1 MTRSQV
7 EDVWPLSPLQE
18 GLLFHAAFDS
28 DGPDVYQGQR
38 LLDLDGPV
46 DADLLRTSW
55 EALVARHPVLR
66 AGFRR
71 RKSGEAVQVIAREVE
86 LPWRMEDLSDLDEET
101 AAARLAELAAE
112 DRAQRFNLAAPPLL
126 RMLLVRL
133 AENRHRLIVTS
144 HHIIMDGWSMPVLL
158 HDLTAVY
165 AAGGD
170 AAKLPEPTSYRDYL
184 AWLGRQDKD
193 MARQAWRG
201 ELLGAEQPTLVA
213 AADTGR
219 TPVLPESLIADIP
232 EKLTGEL
239 TGLARQHGLTVNT
252 LIQGAWAMVLARL
265 TGRTDVVFGATV
277 AGRPAGLPGVESM
290 IGMFINTLPVRVE
303 LDGERPSMEMLKGLQ
318 TRQSALIAHQHLG
331 LAEIQ
336 RLGGAGAVFD
346 TLVVFENYPRPPE
359 EPAAPDTFTLRFA
372 AGQETAHYPLTLVA
386 VPKERMLFKLDYR
399 PDLFERE
406 TAEALFGRLV
416 RVLEQ
421 LAADPLQPVGRV
433 DAIGEA
439 ERTRVIDHWN
449 STQADTPA
457 QSVLELFARQVVRTP
472 DAIAVSDGERQLTYA
487 QLEAR
492 AGRLA
497 RHLADRGV
505 RTGDRV
511 AVVLERSAD
520 LLITLLAVWK
530 AGAAYVPV
538 DTGYPAERIAFL
550 LTDCDPAVVVCS
562 ERTRVVVPEDVPAP
576 LVPLDEASVLDG
588 EPLSVPVARDDIAY
602 VMYTSGSTGVPKGV
616 AVPHGS
622 VAALVGEPGW
632 AVGPGDA
639 VLFHAPH
646 AFDISLFEV
655 WVPLASG
662 ARVVVAEPAAAVDAA
677 AVREYIAGGVTHV
690 HVTAGL
696 FRVLAEESP
705 ECFTGAREV
714 LTGGDVV
721 PARAV
726 QRVRA
731 ACPDVRVRHLY
742 GPTEVSL
749 CATWHLLEPGE
760 ESPRVLPVGRPLGNR
775 QVYVLD
781 AYLHPVAPGV
791 TGELYIAGAGLARGY
806 LKRAGLSSERF
817 VACPFADGERMYRT
831 GDLVRW
837 TSDGELVFVGR
848 ADAQVK
854 VRGFR
859 VEPGEVEAA
868 LAGEAGVGQV
878 VVTAR
883 EDRPGEK
890 RLIGYVVPDG
900 EDVDTELLREHLAKV
915 LPEYMVPAA
924 LIVLD
929 ALPLTANGKVAHKAL
944 PAPDF
949 AVRVTGR
956 EPRTDAERTLCEIFA
971 AVLGLERVGTEDD
984 FFHLGGDS
992 ITSMQVV
999 ARAGRADL
1007 VLTPRQVFDLR
1018 TPERLAHAARPA
1030 ATRTTATPEDAVGEL
1045 PWTPVMR
1052 ALGRAAARPGF
1063 AQWAVVAAPS
1073 ALGEEALTT
1082 ALGTLLD
1089 THDML
1094 RARAAADT
1102 QTLVVTER
1110 GSVDTAALV
1119 ARVAVRTDEDLD
1131 GAVERAAREA
1141 AAGLDPAAGVMVRLV
1156 WVDAGPERAGRLV
1169 LVVHHL
1175 VVDGVSWRILLPD
1188 LRAACEAAVVG
1199 RAADLDPVGTSFR
1212 RWAQLLESEA
1222 RDEKR
1227 IAELDRWRELL
1238 GDGDDDDDELI
1249 GARALDPTRDTAA
1262 TLRHRSW
1269 TLSGAPAH
1277 DLIGRI
1283 STAFHCGVHEALLAT
1298 LAGAI
1303 VRSRSGADSAVLVD
1317 VEGHGREPLASDV
1330 DLSRTVGWFADAHP
1344 VRLDTADIDVADALA
1359 GGAAAGALLK
1369 AVKEQSRA
1377 VPGDGLGYGLL
1388 RHLNPDTASV
1398 LGQLPTPQVG
1408 FNYLGRFPAPAT
1420 EAAAGPSAPGGSIA
1434 PDTPLLHAVEAA
1446 AVVRDTPEGPE
1457 LTLTLNWAGNILD
1470 ADDAEKLGGTWL
1482 ALLTGL
1488 ATHLTDPSAGGH
1500 TPSDFP
1506 LHALT
1511 QSDVEELE
1519 TTVPG
1524 LTDVWP
1530 LSPLQEGLLFHTAY
1544 DHQGPDVYETQRVL
1558 DLTGPLDADRLHRAW
1573 NALVARHDMLRVSF
1587 HELADGRT
1595 VQAVTGAAEPPWREV
1610 DLSDRSEPEA
1620 LAEAETLAEQER
1632 AERFDLTRAP
1642 LLRLLLIR
1650 LGERR
1655 HRLVMTSH
1663 HILLDGWSTPIAL
1676 DEASRIYAADGDASG
1691 LGPAP
1696 SFRDHLA
1703 WLARQDKDTAHE
1715 AWQAELAGA
1724 DEPTLIAPT
1733 TAGRGPAA
1741 TEGDSLLLSEE
1752 LTRALTTV
1760 AREHGLT
1767 LNTLA
1772 QGAWALVLSRLAR
1785 RTDVVFGISVAGRPP
1800 ELAGVES
1807 MVGMFL
1813 NTLPV
1818 RVRLDGAESVVQM
1831 LARLQDRQSALLA
1844 HQHVGLA
1851 EIQSLG
1857 GAGAVFDTMLMFENY
1872 PGGPSRLAAS
1882 DDEVTVERV
1891 NTRAGTSYPLAVG
1904 IMPGD
1909 RMRVHVTYRP
1919 DLFDRDEALHVA
1931 RQVERVLEQLVADP
1945 SAPVG
1950 RVDVVGP
1957 LERGLVVEGWN
1968 TTTRRA
1974 PGSSVL
1980 ELFRARV
1987 AQAPDAVAVVDGER
2001 QVSYGEL
2008 DADSDLVAAYLR
2020 ERGVGRGDR
2029 VAVRMERSIGLIA
2042 ALLGVWKAGAAHV
2055 PVDSAYPAERVA
2067 FVLEDSAPAVTIDAV
2082 VEGEGDAPSVAVTEG
2097 DLAYVMYTSGSTGTP
2112 KGVAVPHGS
2121 VAALVAATGWGL
2133 GPGDAVLFHA
2143 PHAFDISL
2151 FEVWVPLASGARVV
2165 VAEPGVAVDAAA
2177 VRRHVAAGVTHVHVT
2192 AGLFRVLAD
2201 EEPECFSGA
2210 HEVLTGGDVV
2220 PLEAVERVRAA
2231 CPEVRVRHLYG
2242 PTEVSLCATWHLLEP
2257 GEGTD
2262 QVLPV
2267 GSPLADRQVY
2277 VLDAFLQPV
2286 PPGVA
2291 GELYIAGAGL
2301 ARGYLKRAGLSSER
2315 FVACPFAD
2323 GERMYRTGDLA
2334 RWTDDGELVFAGRAD
2349 AQVKIRGFRVEL
2361 GEVEAALAA
2370 QPAVAQAVVVARED
2384 RPGEKRLVGYLVSD
2398 GDRADLD
2405 ELRAR
2410 LAQTLP
2416 DYMVPA
2422 AFVVLDALPLTVNG
2436 KVDHKALPAP
2446 EFTATE
2452 SREPRTAAEK
2462 LVCELFA
2469 DVLNLEQVG
2478 VADSFFEL
2486 GGDSIMSMQLAARG
2500 NRKGI
2505 VFSAQDVFEHET
2517 PAAIAAVAR
2526 LADDTGG
2533 PETAEADSGG
2543 EVPWTPVMRALRDR
2557 APRAVETG
2565 GLAQWAVVAVPAALG
2580 EDTLAAGL
2588 GAVLDTHDMLRARVE
2603 PGAEPR
2609 LLVAERGSVDATG
2622 LVTRI
2627 AAATDIVDELA
2638 DRAARDAVTRLDP
2651 VAGVMAQAVWID
2663 AGPEPGRLVLAVHHL
2678 AVDAVSWPVLLGDL
2692 RAACEES
2699 AAGRKPE
2706 PARAGIS
2713 FRRWA
2718 EKLAAEARKE
2728 SRVAELPAWTELLG
2742 EGDALIGSRA
2752 LDPARDTA
2760 STVRRSTWTLP
2771 PAQARELVNR
2781 APNAFHCGVHEVLL
2795 ATLTG
2800 GIAHWRE
2807 RTAEESDAAVLLDIE
2822 GHGREAL
2829 DGVDLSRTV
2838 GWFTSVKPV
2847 RLGTAGIDIADAL
2860 SGGPAAGALLK
2871 AVKEQARRL
2880 PGDGLGFELLRHL
2893 NPETAPALAE
2903 LPVPQVGFN
2912 YLGRSAAPV
2921 NTAVEPWQATAGIGG
2936 SVDPATPVK
2945 HVIEAGAAVRDTP
2958 DGPELTLSL
2967 SWAGEVL
2974 DAADAEAL
2982 GRAWLAMLNGLAGH
2996 VADPGAGGHTPSD
3009 FPLLDLTQQ
3018 EVAEIDAAVP
3028 ALADVWPLSPLQ
3040 EGLLF
3045 HAAYD
3050 EQGPDVYEGQ
3060 RWLELTGPLD
3070 VARLRAA
3077 WQAVV
3082 ARHATLRAGFRELE
3096 SGRFVQI
3103 VARDVEIPWRAEDVS
3118 DLPEAEALAAF
3129 ERLAAEDQEHRFD
3142 IAHAPLLRVLLVRIA
3157 ERRHR
3162 LAFTSHHIASD
3173 GWSLPVMVSE
3183 VARLY
3188 EAGGD
3193 PRALPPATSYRAY
3206 LEWLARQD
3214 KEAARAAWRA
3224 ELAPVDEPTLVVP
3237 ADRVTAP
3244 AEPQRVTYELD
3255 AELGRR
3261 LVALGRGHSLT
3272 LNTLLQGVW
3281 AILLARLTGRTD
3293 VVFGTTVA
3301 GRPTELPGVE
3311 SMIGLFINTLPVRV
3325 GLDGAQPLLAM
3336 LTDLQ
3341 ERQVALMSHQHL
3353 GLTEIQRLAGPAA
3366 TFDTLVVYEN
3376 YPRPPLGSDDP
3387 DALSVRPAGT
3397 PEDAGH
3403 YPLTL
3408 VAVLEDERVR
3418 GDLVYRPDAF
3428 ERAEVDELLAA
3439 LVRVLEQLVADPSA
3453 RVGRL
3458 DVTGPAE
3465 RDLVLREWNDTTT
3478 ADRPRAALPELFAAQ
3493 AARTPGNTALI
3504 GAGREVTYAELERES
3519 GRLATHLRYLGV
3531 AAETRV
3537 ALLVERSVEMVV
3549 ALLGVSRAGG
3559 TFVPV
3564 DPAHPADRI
3573 AYLLGD
3579 AAPPVLLCTA
3589 RTRATVPADY
3599 PGRIVVLDELDDS
3612 APTAEPFAAVPP
3624 EQAAYVIYTSGSTGA
3639 PKGVVVPH
3647 AGLGNLA
3654 AAQIDRFAVGPDA
3667 RVLQLASLGFDAAV
3681 SELLMALLSGAAAVV
3696 APAETLPPQVSLT
3709 EALRHWDVT
3718 HVTVPPSALATA
3730 DELPDGLR
3738 TLVVAGEA
3746 CPPALADR
3754 WAGGRRM
3761 INAYGPTET
3770 TVCASMSPP
3779 LAPGADVVPIGR
3791 PIANGR
3797 TYVLDP
3803 FLRPVPPGVTGELYV
3818 AGAGLARGY
3827 LGRGGLTAT
3836 RFVPDPFTPG
3846 ERMYR
3851 TGDLARW
3858 TQDGLLVFAGRA
3870 DAQVKVR
3877 GHRIEPGEVEAVLAE
3892 HPGVA
3897 QAAVVAREDTPG
3909 ERRLIGYVVPD
3920 VADRGRDER
3929 IARDQVG
3936 EWQVLYDSVHAEHTE
3951 AEFGENFAGWNS
3963 SYDGQ
3968 PIPLAEMREWRER
3981 TVDRIRALRPRRVLE
3996 IGVGTGLLL
4005 SRLAGE
4011 CEEYWGTD
4019 FSAPVVAELRRHVE
4033 RDPELA
4039 ARVRLRVQAADETD
4053 GLPAGHFDTVVL
4065 NSVVQYFP
4073 NADYLRGVLEWALR
4087 LVVPGGAVF
4096 VGDVRNHRLLRPFAT
4111 AVETARAADQDV
4123 FTLRRAVEQ
4132 NLTIEKELLVDPEFF
4147 AALGTGLPEAAGADI
4162 RLKRATHHNELSRH
4176 RYDVV
4181 LRRTGTTALTVADAP
4196 RLTWTEAGDLTGLAH
4211 HLTSAHPDRLRLTGV
4226 PNSRVAHEVALAR
4239 ALDEGVP
4246 LPVEETVTGPDV
4258 EELYELGDRLG
4269 YWVGVTWSATA
4280 PDEVDA
4286 VLVRTALT
4294 ASAAVV
4300 DVYTPARV
4308 PPTAVTN
4315 DPAAGRGTGALLAEL
4330 REHVER
4336 RLPAYMVPTAFVPMD
4351 RLPLTPNGKL
4361 DRRALPAPDFAGRAG
4376 GRDPRTPAEALLCRL
4391 FAEVLG
4397 LERVGAD
4404 DSFFA
4409 LGGDSITSMQLAS
4422 RARREGVVLTPRQ
4435 VFVEKT
4441 PERLALLAE
4450 AAAAEEAATGEVPW
4464 TPAMRAV
4471 PADGTGAAQWVEL
4484 AVPAG
4489 LDRAALVRALRA
4501 VLDTHA
4507 MLRCRIGEELVVGE
4521 PGAPDAAGLI
4531 DRVDAGT
4538 SLDDAVAH
4546 AVSRLD
4552 PAEGVLVRLVWADAG
4567 AESRLVV
4574 VVHELVVDD
4583 ESWRILVSDLRT
4595 AYEAAAAG
4603 QEPTLEPEST
4613 SYRRWAR
4620 LLAEQATADA
4630 RTEELDGWAAQSEAD
4645 ERVST
4650 AGTEARATWSL
4661 TPEITAVLTHRT
4673 PETFHCEPSEVVLA
4687 ALVGAVVEG
4696 GTTAVMDLEISG
4708 RQPFDEVDP
4717 SRTVGRFAHDI
4728 PVRVEFTGLDLGSAR
4743 AGGAAAGELL
4753 KTVKEQVRA
4762 VPGDG
4767 LGYGLL
4773 RHLNPQSAARLSAL
4787 APPTLAFGYHGHAAP
4802 DTAEPWQPL
4811 AGPAVRASAH
4821 AVRATADLRDTP
4833 NGPALTL
4840 ELRGRIGELGR
4851 LGRAWQELLGGL
4863 AAHTEDPAAGGHTP
4877 SDFSLL
4883 DLAQSQIEEL
4893 EAQLAD
4899 DQ

>member
-1 MTRSQV
+1 M
-7 EDVWPLSPLQE
+7 
-18 GLLFHAAFDS
+18 
-28 DGPDVYQGQR
+28 
-38 LLDLDGPV
+38 
-46 DADLLRTSW
+46 
-55 EALVARHPVLR
+55 
-66 AGFRR
+66 
-71 RKSGEAVQVIAREVE
+71 
-86 LPWRMEDLSDLDEET
+86 
-101 AAARLAELAAE
+101 
-112 DRAQRFNLAAPPLL
+112 
-126 RMLLVRL
+126 
-133 AENRHRLIVTS
+133 
-144 HHIIMDGWSMPVLL
+144 
-158 HDLTAVY
+158 
-165 AAGGD
+165 
-170 AAKLPEPTSYRDYL
+170 
-184 AWLGRQDKD
+184 
-193 MARQAWRG
+193 
-201 ELLGAEQPTLVA
+201 
-213 AADTGR
+213 
-219 TPVLPESLIADIP
+219 
-232 EKLTGEL
+232 
-239 TGLARQHGLTVNT
+239 
-252 LIQGAWAMVLARL
+252 
-265 TGRTDVVFGATV
+265 
-277 AGRPAGLPGVESM
+277 
-290 IGMFINTLPVRVE
+290 
-303 LDGERPSMEMLKGLQ
+303 
-318 TRQSALIAHQHLG
+318 
-331 LAEIQ
+331 
-336 RLGGAGAVFD
+336 
-346 TLVVFENYPRPPE
+346 
-359 EPAAPDTFTLRFA
+359 
-372 AGQETAHYPLTLVA
+372 
-386 VPKERMLFKLDYR
+386 
-399 PDLFERE
+399 
-406 TAEALFGRLV
+406 
-416 RVLEQ
+416 
-421 LAADPLQPVGRV
+421 
-433 DAIGEA
+433 
-439 ERTRVIDHWN
+439 
-449 STQADTPA
+449 
-457 QSVLELFARQVVRTP
+457 
-472 DAIAVSDGERQLTYA
+472 
-487 QLEAR
+487 
-492 AGRLA
+492 
-497 RHLADRGV
+497 
-505 RTGDRV
+505 
-511 AVVLERSAD
+511 
-520 LLITLLAVWK
+520 
-530 AGAAYVPV
+530 
-538 DTGYPAERIAFL
+538 
-550 LTDCDPAVVVCS
+550 
-562 ERTRVVVPEDVPAP
+562 
-576 LVPLDEASVLDG
+576 
-588 EPLSVPVARDDIAY
+588 
-602 VMYTSGSTGVPKGV
+602 
-616 AVPHGS
+616 
-622 VAALVGEPGW
+622 
-632 AVGPGDA
+632 
-639 VLFHAPH
+639 
-646 AFDISLFEV
+646 
-655 WVPLASG
+655 
-662 ARVVVAEPAAAVDAA
+662 
-677 AVREYIAGGVTHV
+677 
-690 HVTAGL
+690 
-696 FRVLAEESP
+696 
-705 ECFTGAREV
+705 
-714 LTGGDVV
+714 
-721 PARAV
+721 
-726 QRVRA
+726 
-731 ACPDVRVRHLY
+731 
-742 GPTEVSL
+742 
-749 CATWHLLEPGE
+749 
-760 ESPRVLPVGRPLGNR
+760 
-775 QVYVLD
+775 
-781 AYLHPVAPGV
+781 
-791 TGELYIAGAGLARGY
+791 
-806 LKRAGLSSERF
+806 
-817 VACPFADGERMYRT
+817 
-831 GDLVRW
+831 
-837 TSDGELVFVGR
+837 
-848 ADAQVK
+848 
-854 VRGFR
+854 
-859 VEPGEVEAA
+859 
-868 LAGEAGVGQV
+868 
-878 VVTAR
+878 
-883 EDRPGEK
+883 
-890 RLIGYVVPDG
+890 
-900 EDVDTELLREHLAKV
+900 
-915 LPEYMVPAA
+915 
-924 LIVLD
+924 
-929 ALPLTANGKVAHKAL
+929 
-944 PAPDF
+944 
-949 AVRVTGR
+949 
-956 EPRTDAERTLCEIFA
+956 
-971 AVLGLERVGTEDD
+971 
-984 FFHLGGDS
+984 
-992 ITSMQVV
+992 
-999 ARAGRADL
+999 
-1007 VLTPRQVFDLR
+1007 
-1018 TPERLAHAARPA
+1018 
-1030 ATRTTATPEDAVGEL
+1030 
-1045 PWTPVMR
+1045 
-1052 ALGRAAARPGF
+1052 
-1063 AQWAVVAAPS
+1063 
-1073 ALGEEALTT
+1073 
-1082 ALGTLLD
+1082 
-1089 THDML
+1089 
-1094 RARAAADT
+1094 
-1102 QTLVVTER
+1102 
-1110 GSVDTAALV
+1110 
-1119 ARVAVRTDEDLD
+1119 
-1131 GAVERAAREA
+1131 
-1141 AAGLDPAAGVMVRLV
+1141 
-1156 WVDAGPERAGRLV
+1156 
-1169 LVVHHL
+1169 
-1175 VVDGVSWRILLPD
+1175 
-1188 LRAACEAAVVG
+1188 
-1199 RAADLDPVGTSFR
+1199 
-1212 RWAQLLESEA
+1212 
-1222 RDEKR
+1222 
-1227 IAELDRWRELL
+1227 
-1238 GDGDDDDDELI
+1238 
-1249 GARALDPTRDTAA
+1249 
-1262 TLRHRSW
+1262 
-1269 TLSGAPAH
+1269 
-1277 DLIGRI
+1277 
-1283 STAFHCGVHEALLAT
+1283 
-1298 LAGAI
+1298 
-1303 VRSRSGADSAVLVD
+1303 
-1317 VEGHGREPLASDV
+1317 
-1330 DLSRTVGWFADAHP
+1330 
-1344 VRLDTADIDVADALA
+1344 
-1359 GGAAAGALLK
+1359 
-1369 AVKEQSRA
+1369 
-1377 VPGDGLGYGLL
+1377 
-1388 RHLNPDTASV
+1388 
-1398 LGQLPTPQVG
+1398 
-1408 FNYLGRFPAPAT
+1408 
-1420 EAAAGPSAPGGSIA
+1420 
-1434 PDTPLLHAVEAA
+1434 
-1446 AVVRDTPEGPE
+1446 
-1457 LTLTLNWAGNILD
+1457 
-1470 ADDAEKLGGTWL
+1470 
-1482 ALLTGL
+1482 
-1488 ATHLTDPSAGGH
+1488 
-1500 TPSDFP
+1500 
-1506 LHALT
+1506 
-1511 QSDVEELE
+1511 
-1519 TTVPG
+1519 
-1524 LTDVWP
+1524 
-1530 LSPLQEGLLFHTAY
+1530 
-1544 DHQGPDVYETQRVL
+1544 
-1558 DLTGPLDADRLHRAW
+1558 
-1573 NALVARHDMLRVSF
+1573 
-1587 HELADGRT
+1587 
-1595 VQAVTGAAEPPWREV
+1595 
-1610 DLSDRSEPEA
+1610 
-1620 LAEAETLAEQER
+1620 
-1632 AERFDLTRAP
+1632 
-1642 LLRLLLIR
+1642 
-1650 LGERR
+1650 
-1655 HRLVMTSH
+1655 
-1663 HILLDGWSTPIAL
+1663 
-1676 DEASRIYAADGDASG
+1676 
-1691 LGPAP
+1691 
-1696 SFRDHLA
+1696 
-1703 WLARQDKDTAHE
+1703 
-1715 AWQAELAGA
+1715 
-1724 DEPTLIAPT
+1724 
-1733 TAGRGPAA
+1733 
-1741 TEGDSLLLSEE
+1741 
-1752 LTRALTTV
+1752 
-1760 AREHGLT
+1760 
-1767 LNTLA
+1767 
-1772 QGAWALVLSRLAR
+1772 
-1785 RTDVVFGISVAGRPP
+1785 
-1800 ELAGVES
+1800 
-1807 MVGMFL
+1807 
-1813 NTLPV
+1813 
-1818 RVRLDGAESVVQM
+1818 
-1831 LARLQDRQSALLA
+1831 
-1844 HQHVGLA
+1844 
-1851 EIQSLG
+1851 
-1857 GAGAVFDTMLMFENY
+1857 
-1872 PGGPSRLAAS
+1872 
-1882 DDEVTVERV
+1882 
-1891 NTRAGTSYPLAVG
+1891 
-1904 IMPGD
+1904 
-1909 RMRVHVTYRP
+1909 
-1919 DLFDRDEALHVA
+1919 
-1931 RQVERVLEQLVADP
+1931 
-1945 SAPVG
+1945 
-1950 RVDVVGP
+1950 
-1957 LERGLVVEGWN
+1957 
-1968 TTTRRA
+1968 
-1974 PGSSVL
+1974 
-1980 ELFRARV
+1980 
-1987 AQAPDAVAVVDGER
+1987 
-2001 QVSYGEL
+2001 
-2008 DADSDLVAAYLR
+2008 
-2020 ERGVGRGDR
+2020 
-2029 VAVRMERSIGLIA
+2029 
-2042 ALLGVWKAGAAHV
+2042 
-2055 PVDSAYPAERVA
+2055 
-2067 FVLEDSAPAVTIDAV
+2067 
-2082 VEGEGDAPSVAVTEG
+2082 
-2097 DLAYVMYTSGSTGTP
+2097 
-2112 KGVAVPHGS
+2112 
-2121 VAALVAATGWGL
+2121 
-2133 GPGDAVLFHA
+2133 
-2143 PHAFDISL
+2143 
-2151 FEVWVPLASGARVV
+2151 
-2165 VAEPGVAVDAAA
+2165 
-2177 VRRHVAAGVTHVHVT
+2177 
-2192 AGLFRVLAD
+2192 
-2201 EEPECFSGA
+2201 
-2210 HEVLTGGDVV
+2210 
-2220 PLEAVERVRAA
+2220 
-2231 CPEVRVRHLYG
+2231 
-2242 PTEVSLCATWHLLEP
+2242 
-2257 GEGTD
+2257 
-2262 QVLPV
+2262 
-2267 GSPLADRQVY
+2267 
-2277 VLDAFLQPV
+2277 
-2286 PPGVA
+2286 
-2291 GELYIAGAGL
+2291 
-2301 ARGYLKRAGLSSER
+2301 
-2315 FVACPFAD
+2315 
-2323 GERMYRTGDLA
+2323 
-2334 RWTDDGELVFAGRAD
+2334 
-2349 AQVKIRGFRVEL
+2349 
-2361 GEVEAALAA
+2361 
-2370 QPAVAQAVVVARED
+2370 
-2384 RPGEKRLVGYLVSD
+2384 
-2398 GDRADLD
+2398 
-2405 ELRAR
+2405 
-2410 LAQTLP
+2410 
-2416 DYMVPA
+2416 
-2422 AFVVLDALPLTVNG
+2422 
-2436 KVDHKALPAP
+2436 
-2446 EFTATE
+2446 
-2452 SREPRTAAEK
+2452 
-2462 LVCELFA
+2462 
-2469 DVLNLEQVG
+2469 
-2478 VADSFFEL
+2478 
-2486 GGDSIMSMQLAARG
+2486 
-2500 NRKGI
+2500 
-2505 VFSAQDVFEHET
+2505 
-2517 PAAIAAVAR
+2517 AR
-2526 LADDTGG
+2526 LADDTG

-2565 GLAQWAVVAVPAALG
+2565 GLAQWAVVAVPATLG
-2580 EDTLAAGL
+2580 EDTLADGL

-2609 LLVAERGSVDATG
+2609 LFVAERGSVDAAG
-2622 LVTRI
+2622 LITRI
-2627 AAATDIVDELA
+2627 ATTTGNLDELA

-2651 VAGVMAQAVWID
+2651 VAGVMAQVVWID
-2663 AGPEPGRLVLAVHHL
+2663 AGPETGRLVLAVHHL

-2692 RAACEES
+2692 RAACEDT
-2699 AAGRKPE
+2699 AAGRQPE
-2706 PARAGIS
+2706 PARVGIS

-2718 EKLAAEARKE
+2718 EKLAAEARKD
-2728 SRVAELPAWTELLG
+2728 SRIAELPAWTELLG
-2742 EGDALIGSRA
+2742 EGDAPIGSRA

-2760 STVRRSTWTLP
+2760 STVRRATWTLP

-2807 RTAEESDAAVLLDIE
+2807 RTAEEGDAAVLLDIE

-2847 RLGTAGIDIADAL
+2847 RLETAGVDLADAL
-2860 SGGPAAGALLK
+2860 AGGPGAGALLK

-2893 NPETAPALAE
+2893 NPETASALAE

-2912 YLGRSAAPV
+2912 YLGRSTAP
-2921 NTAVEPWQATAGIGG
+2921 TGTGVEPWQATAGIGG

-2974 DAADAEAL
+2974 DATDAEAL

-3082 ARHATLRAGFRELE
+3082 ARHATLRAGFRQLE
-3096 SGRFVQI
+3096 SGRFVQT
-3103 VARDVEIPWRAEDVS
+3103 VARDIEIPWRAEDVS
-3118 DLPEAEALAAF
+3118 ELPEAEALAAF

-3157 ERRHR
+3157 ERRQR

-3193 PRALPPATSYRAY
+3193 LRALPPATSYRAY

-3214 KEAARAAWRA
+3214 KEAARAAWRT

-3255 AELGRR
+3255 EELGRR

-3325 GLDGAQPLLAM
+3325 GLDGAQPLLEM

-3387 DALSVRPAGT
+3387 DALSIRPAGT

-3453 RVGRL
+3453 PVGRL
-3458 DVTGPAE
+3458 DVTGAAE
-3465 RDLVLREWNDTTT
+3465 RDLVLGEWNDTAT

-3493 AARTPGNTALI
+3493 ATRTPGNTALI
-3504 GAGREVTYAELERES
+3504 GADRELTYAELERES

-3537 ALLVERSVEMVV
+3537 ALLVDRSVEMVV

-3573 AYLLGD
+3573 AYLLDD
-3579 AAPPVLLCTA
+3579 AAPPVLLCTT
-3589 RTRATVPADY
+3589 RTRAAVPADY

-3612 APTAEPFAAVPP
+3612 ALPAEPFTATPVPP
-3624 EQAAYVIYTSGSTGA
+3624 DQSAYVIYTSGSTGA
-3639 PKGVVVPH
+3639 PKGVVVPY

-3681 SELLMALLSGAAAVV
+3681 SELLMALLSGAAAIV

-3738 TLVVAGEA
+3738 MLVVAGEA

-3858 TQDGLLVFAGRA
+3858 TPDGLLVFAGRA

-3909 ERRLIGYVVPD
+3909 DRRLIGYVVPD
-3920 VADRGRDER
+3920 AADRSHDER

-3951 AEFGENFAGWNS
+3951 AAFGENFAGWNS

-4005 SRLAGE
+4005 SRLAGQ
-4011 CEEYWGTD
+4011 CVEYWGTD

-4039 ARVRLRVQAADETD
+4039 AKVRLRVQAADETD
-4053 GLPAGHFDTVVL
+4053 GLPEGHFDTVVL

-4111 AVETARAADQDV
+4111 AVETARTADQDV

-4147 AALGTGLPEAAGADI
+4147 AALGTELPHAAGADI
-4162 RLKRATHHNELSRH
+4162 RLKRASHHNELSRH

-4181 LRRTGTTALTVADAP
+4181 LRKTGTTTLTVADVP

-4211 HLTSAHPDRLRLTGV
+4211 HLTSAHPERLRLTGV
-4226 PNSRVAHEVALAR
+4226 PNSRVTHEVALAR

-4286 VLVRTALT
+4286 VLVRTGLT

-4300 DVYTPARV
+4300 DVYAPAPV

-4471 PADGTGAAQWVEL
+4471 PADGTVPAQWVEL

-4489 LDRAALVRALRA
+4489 LDPAALVRALRA

-4531 DRVDAGT
+4531 GRVDADT
-4538 SLDDAVAH
+4538 PLDDAVAD
-4546 AVSRLD
+4546 AASRLD
-4552 PAEGVLVRLVWADAG
+4552 PAEGVLVRLLWADAG

-4595 AYEAAAAG
+4595 AYEGAAAG
-4603 QEPTLEPEST
+4603 QEPVLEPEST

-4620 LLAEQATADA
+4620 LLAEQATAGA
-4630 RTEELDGWAAQSEAD
+4630 RVEELDGWAAQSEAG
-4645 ERVST
+4645 EQIPA

-4687 ALVGAVVEG
+4687 ALVGAVAED
-4696 GTTAVMDLEISG
+4696 GTATVMDLEISG
-4708 RQPFDEVDP
+4708 RQPFGGADP

-4728 PVRVEFTGLDLGSAR
+4728 PVRVELAGLDLGSAR

-4753 KTVKEQVRA
+4753 KAVKEQVRA

-4773 RHLNPQSAARLSAL
+4773 RHLNLRTASRLSAL
-4787 APPTLAFGYHGHAAP
+4787 APPTLAFGYHGLAAQ
-4802 DTAEPWQPL
+4802 DTGEPWQPL
-4811 AGPAVRASAH
+4811 ARSAVRPSAH
-4821 AVRATADLRDTP
+4821 ALRATAELRDTP
-4833 NGPALTL
+4833 NGPELIL
-4840 ELRGRIGELGR
+4840 ELRGRTEELDR
-4851 LGRAWQELLGGL
+4851 LGRAWRELLGGL